1 MQNGL
6 IHIYHGDGKGKTT
19 AAVGLAVRCAGGG
32 GKVLFCQFLKDG
44 KSCEYF
50 CLKNIENIT
59 LAPCLEDVKFTFM
72 MNEEEKKAAAKFY
85 NDLFENAVKS
95 AADYDLLVLDEVL
108 DVVNVGFLSRE
119 RLENFIEN
127 KPRSLEVVLTGRDP
141 SDKLC
146 EKADYITEMKKIKH
160 PYDRGVQ
167 ARKLID
173 K

>member
-44 KSCEYF
+44 KSCEAL

-59 LAPCLEDVKFTFM
+59 LAPCLEDVKFIFM
-72 MNEEEKKAAAKFY
+72 MNEEEKKAAAEFY
-85 NDLFENAVKS
+85 NDLFENAVKN

-108 DVVNVGFLSRE
+108 DAVNVGFLDE
-119 RLENFIEN
+119 EKLVAFLKT
-127 KPRSLEVVLTGRDP
+127 KPKGTEAVLTGRDP
-141 SDKLC
+141 SAALC
-146 EKADYITEMKKIKH
+146 DIADYVTEMKKVKH
-160 PYDRGVQ
+160 PYDKGVE

-173 K
+173 M

>member
-19 AAVGLAVRCAGGG
+19 AAAGLAVRCAGGG

-44 KSCEYF
+44 KSCENS

-72 MNEEEKKAAAKFY
+72 MNEDEKKAAAKFY
-85 NDLFENAVKS
+85 NNLFENAVKS
-95 AADYDLLVLDEVL
+95 AADYDLLVLDEAL
-108 DVVNVGFLSRE
+108 DAVNVGFLSAD
-119 RLENFIEN
+119 RLERFIAD
-127 KPRSLEVVLTGRDP
+127 KPQSLEIVLTGRNP
-141 SDKLC
+141 SEKLC
-146 EKADYITEMKKIKH
+146 ENADYITEMKKIKH

-167 ARKLID
+167 ARLLID